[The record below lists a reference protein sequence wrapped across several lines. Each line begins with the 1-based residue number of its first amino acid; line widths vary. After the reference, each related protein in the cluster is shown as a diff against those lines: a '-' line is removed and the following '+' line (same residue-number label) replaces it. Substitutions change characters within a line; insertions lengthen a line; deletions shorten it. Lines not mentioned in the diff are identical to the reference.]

1 MAEASGGERGP
12 VADLASRVPAVSRAM
27 AVLDDI
33 ARNGPATLANLAR
46 RLALPKSSLLG
57 ICQALV
63 EERLLAQDLGGRYT
77 LGLAV
82 AELAAAQ
89 AARPPLLGTL
99 GVTVPNSLNPFYAVE
114 IAGIR
119 QAAGELGAEVVAV
132 DAEQDAQAQVRQI
145 EEFVEAGV
153 DAIVLDAVHSTTV
166 GEVVAK
172 AQAAGVPVV
181 AVNVGAEGA
190 RATVTTDNV
199 QAGHLVGSY
208 LAGLLGG
215 RGNVAIVDG
224 QPVTAVADRIV
235 GFLGALRDHPDITVV
250 ARQRGDH
257 SVASGEHI
265 ARRLLTR
272 HPGLSAIFAIND
284 PMAAGALAAMTD
296 LGVAVPLVSI
306 DGAAVAVE
314 AIGSGGPWQA
324 TAAQDPAR
332 LGRLAVQYAAQ
343 AHAGDALAD
352 GKRRL
357 LPTTLITRDTLA
369 DYQPWG

>member
-1 MAEASGGERGP
+1 M
-12 VADLASRVPAVSRAM
+12 PAVSRAM